1 MAAHVPTQPVLSAG
15 AFNKAFL
22 SPLSILDRSYSPK
35 LVEKYGAEKYT
46 QLLEMIGR
54 KVKVENNS
62 FYHYE
67 RTKRHPSVVVES
79 ITGGASAGADV
90 TVTIEEASHWDSG
103 TKSPLRVGEVVQ
115 WANNGR
121 LGKITAINTSV
132 ADAHTATIK
141 PLRSTE
147 QFNPALGDVLLFQGI
162 QHVGEASGAQTSYQ
176 PRIEKITNTVTE
188 IREDYEFTDK
198 AGMEKIEWQDPTSG
212 MYYFQYYG
220 TKEAEMRF
228 LNNREMMTVFSVDVT
243 NTGITSNGTVG
254 NKGMLEQIIAGG
266 SDIGYTGGSMDT
278 IVDLQKVTRELEFNG
293 SNAEIHALMDTYQY
307 QELQRKLFAQYT
319 NGAILWG
326 AAGGSAEVA
335 AKLGF
340 MSYTIDGFTFHFK
353 KYAAFQPEKVYGV
366 APASYVYKN
375 YGVFIPQGFGND
387 PMTGQKL
394 PTISLRYQEIPGI
407 GEINAY
413 EYGGLAQSNK
423 TAEQKLFNVLI
434 GHYGVQVQAANQC
447 VIFNG

>member
-1 MAAHVPTQPVLSAG
+1 
-15 AFNKAFL
+15 
-22 SPLSILDRSYSPK
+22 
-35 LVEKYGAEKYT
+35 VEKYGSEKYT

-79 ITGGASAGADV
+79 ITGGGSAGVDV
-90 TVTIEEASHWDSG
+90 DVTIEEASHWDSG
-103 TKSPLRVGEVVQ
+103 KKSPLRVGEVVQ

-132 ADAHTATIK
+132 DSAHVATIK

-162 QHVGEASGAQTSYQ
+162 QHVGEASGAQTAYQ
-176 PRIEKITNTVTE
+176 PRVDKITNTVTE

-198 AGMEKIEWQDPTSG
+198 AAMERIEFRDPTTG
-212 MYYFQYYG
+212 MQYFQYFG
-220 TKEAEMRF
+220 TKEAEMRW
-228 LNNREMMTVFSVDVT
+228 LNNREMLTVFSVDVT

-254 NKGMLEQIIAGG
+254 TKGMLEQIIAGG
-266 SDIGYTGGSMDT
+266 SDLSYSAGSMDG
-278 IVDLQKVTRELEFNG
+278 IADFQKVTRELEFNG
-293 SNAEIHALMDTYQY
+293 ANAEIHALMDTYQY
-307 QELQRKLFAQYT
+307 QEIQRELFAQYP

-326 AAGGSAEVA
+326 AAGGNAEVA

-340 MSYTIDGFTFHFK
+340 SSYQIDGFTFHFK
-353 KYAAFQPEKVYGV
+353 KYAMFQPEKVYGV
-366 APASYVYKN
+366 APATYAYKN
-375 YGVFIPQGFGND
+375 YGVFIPQGFGTD
-387 PMTGQKL
+387 PLTNQKL
-394 PTISLRYQEIPGI
+394 PTISLRYQEVPGI

-423 TAEQKLFNVLI
+423 TADQKLFNVLI

-447 VIFNG
+447 VIFQA